1 MPRNADRET
10 DDDKNISIR
19 AIVQSD
25 MDEVIELLQSITE
38 FKPSKSDFLPMWN
51 SFCEQANVH
60 SLVAVMNSQIV
71 GYGSIVIEKKIRGG
85 KMGHIEDI
93 VSHSMFQKKGI
104 GKAVVD
110 ALFNVAK
117 ANGCYKIVLQCKEHN
132 IKFYEK
138 CGYEVSGV
146 AMQMFLK

>member
-1 MPRNADRET
+1 M
-10 DDDKNISIR
+10 DDVKNISIR

-25 MDEVIELLQSITE
+25 MDEVIELLQSISE

-117 ANGCYKIVLQCKEHN
+117 ANDCYKIVLQCKEHN

-146 AMQMFLK
+146 AMQMFPK

>member
-1 MPRNADRET
+1 M
-10 DDDKNISIR
+10 DDVKNISIR

-25 MDEVIELLQSITE
+25 MDEVIELLQSISE

-93 VSHSMFQKKGI
+93 VSHSMFQKKAI

-117 ANGCYKIVLQCKEHN
+117 ANDCYKIVLQCKEHN

-146 AMQMFLK
+146 AMQMFPK